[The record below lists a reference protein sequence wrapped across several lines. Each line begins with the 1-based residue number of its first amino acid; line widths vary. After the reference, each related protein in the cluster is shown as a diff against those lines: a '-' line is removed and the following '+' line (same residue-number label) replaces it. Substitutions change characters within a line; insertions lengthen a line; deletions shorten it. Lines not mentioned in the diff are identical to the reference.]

1 MPSSLPQLILLPGLA
16 GNADHWRETLAA
28 LPAHWRPCVS
38 SVHQRYAS
46 LSEMAA
52 ALLAEQPGELILCG
66 TSMGGML
73 ALEIWRQAPQ
83 RVRGLAL
90 LGSSARPDSPALL
103 KLRENA
109 IQRFEQGNL
118 PEVIR
123 ANLPFAVDE
132 SRLKDAKLASRY
144 VDQIVAEGTAQLV
157 RQNRAVMAR
166 PDSRPDLP
174 HIQCPTLIIC
184 GHNDQLTP
192 LEHSQ
197 EMARAIPH
205 AQLHVL
211 PRCGHMLTLEQPLQV
226 AGLLLEWLKRLQK
239 ELRT

>member
-16 GNADHWRETLAA
+16 GNADLWRETMTV
-28 LPAHWRPCVS
+28 LPAKWHPCVS
-38 SVHQRYAS
+38 SVHQRFAT
-46 LSEMAA
+46 LPEMAA
-52 ALLAEQPGELILCG
+52 ALLAEQAGDLVLCG

-73 ALEIWRQAPQ
+73 ALEVWRQAPQ

-90 LGSSARPDSPALL
+90 LGSSARPDTPALL

-109 IQRFEQGNL
+109 IQRFEQGDL
-118 PEVIR
+118 REVIR
-123 ANLPFAVDE
+123 ANLPFVLDE
-132 SRLKDAKLASRY
+132 SRQNDSKLVNRY
-144 VDQIVAEGTAQLV
+144 VEHIVAEGAAQLV

-184 GHNDQLTP
+184 GNSDQLTP

-197 EMARAIPH
+197 EMARAIAH

-239 ELRT
+239 EWRH